1 MTLPSAL
8 LGLLIA
14 LLLGALFHM
23 LVDGGPARLLLYLVL
38 SISGFSTGAWMA
50 LARGWIVL
58 RIGPLDVGTATI
70 GSVLVLGIGY
80 WLSLVKVDASGSGDK
95 V

>member
-1 MTLPSAL
+1 MTLPSAI
-8 LGLLIA
+8 LGLLVA
-14 LLLGALFHM
+14 LLLGALFHVA
-23 LVDGGPARLLLYLVL
+23 VDGGPARLLLYMVL
-38 SISGFSTGAWMA
+38 SVIGFAAGAWMA

-58 RIGPLDVGTATI
+58 RIGPLDVGAAAI

-80 WLSLVKVDASGSGDK
+80 WLSLVKVDTSGAGDK